1 MNDHALIEELIAVRA
16 IGGLE
21 SEDALTLDRAMA
33 GHGDDC
39 AECRRLR
46 DESGEVA
53 GRLAFALEGL
63 PVRAGLE
70 DEVVAAAVGL
80 ADRPRPRR
88 AARATWW
95 RGVTAVAAAVV
106 LFFGGFV
113 VRGAIGSNGT
123 ASFAAGAR
131 LVSFQGEAGQL
142 EVAYRPGARGL
153 LVVGSDLPRLP
164 SGRVYELWRFEGQT
178 PVRTACFTPAAGG
191 DVVSFVDAG
200 LANADRMAVT
210 IESSSCPSAPTT
222 QPVLS
227 APIPPV

>member
-1 MNDHALIEELIAVRA
+1 MNDHSLIEELIAVRA
-16 IGGLE
+16 LGGLE
-21 SEDALTLDRAMA
+21 TEDRPTLDRAMA
-33 GHGDDC
+33 EHGADC
-39 AECRRLR
+39 AECRRLG
-46 DESGEVA
+46 DESDEVA
-53 GRLAFALEGL
+53 GRLAFALRGL

-70 DEVVAAAVGL
+70 DEIVAVALGPAA
-80 ADRPRPRR
+80 RPRPRR
-88 AARATWW
+88 AASATWW

-123 ASFAAGAR
+123 AGFAAAAR
-131 LVSFQGEAGQL
+131 LVSFRGEAGHL
-142 EVAYRPGARGL
+142 EVAYRPGAKGL
-153 LVVGSDLPRLP
+153 LVVGSGLGSLP

-210 IESSSCPSAPTT
+210 VESSSCPSAPTT
-222 QPVLS
+222 EPVLS
-227 APIPPV
+227 AQVPPA